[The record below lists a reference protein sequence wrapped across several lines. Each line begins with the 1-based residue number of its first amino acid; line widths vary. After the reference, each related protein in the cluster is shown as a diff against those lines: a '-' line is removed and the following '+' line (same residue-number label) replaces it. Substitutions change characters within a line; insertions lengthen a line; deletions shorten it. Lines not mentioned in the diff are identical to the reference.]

1 MNDTWDIL
9 TSPDSSPTKK
19 VRWFARGP
27 RDSTLQNLGGIVYSP
42 EELKNLTNVRGYNMY
57 VTLNPTTDRICKRI
71 STEDV
76 TTWAFVLLDLDP
88 LNPVTEDTAVGVGL
102 RFRDKLNKSVHSELY
117 KAAIIYSGRGVQLW
131 VRLSGTNFDSA
142 DTHDA
147 QHYSRSAQGFLDIL
161 QKHVPEGWKMDPLS
175 DMPRIARMPNTVNQ
189 KTGYTAYIVDTG
201 GIAKYTLTEFILQ
214 QYRPLPEYAIAV
226 SSLKSYNREWT
237 DVRNDLTLRAK
248 TFLDLG
254 ATAGNRHESCW
265 VLCKNLHEHGV
276 TKWSAMDALQHGNR
290 SCMAELTDRELQEI
304 LEQVYGRQ

>member
-1 MNDTWDIL
+1 MNDTWSII
-9 TSPDSSPTKK
+9 TSPDPSLTKK

-27 RDSTLQNLGGIVYSP
+27 QNLGGIAYSP
-42 EELKNLTNVRGYNMY
+42 EELANVAQLEGGYNMY

-71 STEDV
+71 RSEDV

-88 LNPVTEDTAVGVGL
+88 LPSVSTVEAMRIGFY
-102 RFRDKLNKSVHSELY
+102 FRDQLSDRIHSELS

-131 VRLSGTNFDSA
+131 VRLVGTPVGVTNPVQSSTA
-142 DTHDA
+142 CVCA
-147 QHYSRSAQGFLDIL
+147 QSIRGFLSIVE
-161 QKHVPEGWKMDPLS
+161 QHVPEGWRMDLLS

-189 KTGYTAYIVDTG
+189 KTGYTACVVDTG
-201 GIAKYTLTEFILQ
+201 GIAEYTLTEFILQ
-214 QYRPLPEYAIAV
+214 QYKPLPEYAIAV

-290 SCMAELTDRELQEI
+290 SCEPELTDRELMEI
-304 LEQVYGRQ
+304 LVQVYGRE

>member
-88 LNPVTEDTAVGVGL
+88 LFSVSTVEAMRIGFY
-102 RFRDKLNKSVHSELY
+102 FRDQLLEHVHPELS

-131 VRLSGTNFDSA
+131 VRLQGTYVSTDRIQH
-142 DTHDA
+142 TA
-147 QHYSRSAQGFLDIL
+147 QVSAQSIRGFLDLI
-161 QKHVPEGWKMDPLS
+161 QNQVPEDWRLDPLS
-175 DMPRIARMPNTVNQ
+175 DMARVARMPNTINQ
-189 KTGYTAYIVDTG
+189 KTGYATSIVSAG
-201 GIAKYTLTEFILQ
+201 EIAEYDLTEFILQ
-214 QYRPLPEYAIAV
+214 QYKPLPEYAIAV

-276 TKWSAMDALQHGNR
+276 TKWSAMDALQYGNR
-290 SCMAELTDRELQEI
+290 SCEPELTDRELQEI
-304 LEQVYGRQ
+304 LEQVYGR